1 MGKTM
6 MPVVVHGQH
15 LHRDVAGGWVLL
27 QVIAH
32 GPSKHIGKRYIERN
46 RRRKILTCE
55 RKCFRATKSDKYLEP
70 LFSRKI
76 AKNPRVVDI
85 ILNDKEHSV
94 SRLNVLPVILKDF
107 TGIFYGGDGR
117 YGKFQPR
124 PVGSKRTGTDGLSR
138 WPHVRLRQIQ
148 SKCTSFAG
156 RA

>member
-1 MGKTM
+1 
-6 MPVVVHGQH
+6 
-15 LHRDVAGGWVLL
+15 
-27 QVIAH
+27 
-32 GPSKHIGKRYIERN
+32 KHIGKRYIERN

-156 RA
+156 RASELNFATQQACQFAADREPKARSAVLATRAGI